1 MIEDLP
7 KQDLTIARE
16 PGGGTGT
23 MASWDTNCIKAI
35 LNWRELLVQ
44 LTCGNR
50 LQRTSIETFGVQCRY
65 TMWLMQTMKNSQLIH
80 NGCMKL
86 IILYFMWQEKKR
98 VGGFH
103 STKLIREHTVIVQSF
118 HNSVWKFLAFCRFQD
133 ISGKKVTGTEQN
145 RTFLLLSRFPNLD
158 PTSFEG

>member
-1 MIEDLP
+1 
-7 KQDLTIARE
+7 
-16 PGGGTGT
+16 
-23 MASWDTNCIKAI
+23 
-35 LNWRELLVQ
+35 
-44 LTCGNR
+44 
-50 LQRTSIETFGVQCRY
+50 
-65 TMWLMQTMKNSQLIH
+65 MWLMQTMKNSQLIH

-118 HNSVWKFLAFCRFQD
+118 HNSVWNFLAFCRFQD

-145 RTFLLLSRFPNLD
+145 RTFLLLEVSKSGSNVFWRLIQEDDSAININIKVHVQKVLVSLHWGQRSRFQEEVLHLVCYLGACDFIYPKVLFRKYED
-158 PTSFEG
+158 